1 MDNVFG
7 HMYTEKYALETLPV
21 RSVVVWA
28 VTSTVH
34 ARFFVRINLARCSS
48 ARFIY
53 EAWLLLR
60 WAPCGESYNPPESD
74 RKILVA
80 TALRHMGRKHC
91 L

>member
-1 MDNVFG
+1 
-7 HMYTEKYALETLPV
+7 MYTEKYALETLPV

-34 ARFFVRINLARCSS
+34 ARFFGAPTSHVARL
-48 ARFIY
+48 RGFIY